1 MVSRQEWRECAL
13 TKDLIVLL
21 TYCIKFIFYL
31 KVWVPPP
38 LLTTT
43 TTTSRAFYKSVHYL
57 IWNRHDHL
65 PLNIN
70 LRYRLVL
77 MFLFKY
83 IIKQLKLLSQDWMFV
98 SSSEGVTWN
107 PDTHMEPWSDVSQSG
122 SFKRYLRYWVLLI
135 NIYHIIQTET

>member
-1 MVSRQEWRECAL
+1 MRVNKRLNCF
-13 TKDLIVLL
+13 INLL
-21 TYCIKFIFYL
+21 YKVHFLL
-31 KVWVPPP
+31 KSMSAPPP
-38 LLTTT
+38 PPHHHQHDLT
-43 TTTSRAFYKSVHYL
+43 SFYKSVHYL

-107 PDTHMEPWSDVSQSG
+107 PDTADTHMEPWSDVSQSG
-122 SFKRYLRYWVLLI
+122 SFRRYLRYWVLLI

>member
-1 MVSRQEWRECAL
+1 MKRMRVNKRLNCFINL
-13 TKDLIVLL
+13 PYKVHFLL
-21 TYCIKFIFYL
+21 KSMSA
-31 KVWVPPP
+31 PP

-57 IWNRHDHL
+57 IWNRRDHL

-122 SFKRYLRYWVLLI
+122 SFRRYLRYWVLLI

>member
-1 MVSRQEWRECAL
+1 MKRMRVNKRLNCF
-13 TKDLIVLL
+13 INLL
-21 TYCIKFIFYL
+21 YKVHFLL
-31 KVWVPPP
+31 KSMSAPP

-57 IWNRHDHL
+57 IWNRRDHL

-122 SFKRYLRYWVLLI
+122 SFRRYLRYWVLLI